1 MVVICVRQD
10 VNLVSKDYYEQ
21 ELKHQTKIDQLRNA
35 SELPVQ
41 PSIGLEA
48 NNLRISFSELPKVE
62 KGHVKLMRPSNEKF
76 DQELEIAPG
85 PDTTRLITINQPI
98 PGLYRIR
105 MEWEMNGK
113 GYTVEKTI
121 VAP

>member
-1 MVVICVRQD
+1 
-10 VNLVSKDYYEQ
+10 
-21 ELKHQTKIDQLRNA
+21 
-35 SELPVQ
+35 
-41 PSIGLEA
+41 
-48 NNLRISFSELPKVE
+48 
-62 KGHVKLMRPSNEKF
+62 MRPSNEKF